1 MTLRE
6 VLDLV
11 LKHDVGQ
18 IIEII
23 LQWLSVQE
31 PIHSYIWLAN
41 FKYRWFLGLYD
52 LEFYCKNLPMLFST
66 NFTKLFCNT
75 ESIEHVKITQIKYNC
90 SYITFTALYGKK
102 AYR

>member
-41 FKYRWFLGLYD
+41 FKYRCFLGLYE
-52 LEFYCKNLPMLFST
+52 LEFYKKNLAMLFSKSVT
-66 NFTKLFCNT
+66 RLFCNT
-75 ESIEHVKITQIKYNC
+75 ESIKPTKM
-90 SYITFTALYGKK
+90 T
-102 AYR
+102 